1 MAHAR
6 KRERTMTRKRF
17 DLPLLRFLS
26 KSLMAIAAVLMV
38 SVLLTPTARADI
50 FKIEGPSPCPGNI
63 GSGLCN
69 GSTPFSLTGFLDG
82 SVTFNINVPVLGGTE
97 EWVLQNDT
105 GQTLTSFSFVF
116 NGSVADN
123 ASCQIANSHGV
134 TLTNSS
140 NSCSI
145 VDSLGHTTSLGGT
158 QIGGG
163 GQFFTPAATI
173 TFGGL
178 SIGANSSFNLD
189 FVSMQGT
196 GTAGNVP
203 EPSSALLLGAGLC
216 SVAGIRRR
224 RKAA

>member
-1 MAHAR
+1 
-6 KRERTMTRKRF
+6 MTRKQF
-17 DLPLLRFLS
+17 DTTALKFLS
-26 KSLMAIAAVLMV
+26 KSLLTVVAALMV

-50 FKIEGPSPCPGNI
+50 FKIEGPGPCPGNI
-63 GSGLCN
+63 GAGLCN
-69 GSTPFSLTGFLDG
+69 GSTPFSLTSFL
-82 SVTFNINVPVLGGTE
+82 NGGTTFDTANGTF

-105 GQTLTSFSFVF
+105 GQTLTNFSFVF

-123 ASCQIANSHGV
+123 ASCQIANSHGA
-134 TLTNSS
+134 TLTNPS
-140 NSCSI
+140 NTCSI

-178 SIGANSSFNLD
+178 SIASGASFDLD

-196 GTAGNVP
+196 GTATGVP
-203 EPSSALLLGAGLC
+203 EPASLLLLCSGLG
-216 SVAGIRRR
+216 SVAGFWRR